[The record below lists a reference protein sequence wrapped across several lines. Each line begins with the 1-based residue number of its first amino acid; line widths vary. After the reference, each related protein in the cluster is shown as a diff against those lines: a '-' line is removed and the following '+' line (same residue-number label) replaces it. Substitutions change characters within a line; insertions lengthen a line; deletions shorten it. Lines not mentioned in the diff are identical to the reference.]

1 MANIFLSAEQQGIVV
16 FWVWTSLG
24 YWRRM
29 LLSWT
34 CILAGFFLQYQWHD
48 NWYTIGAG
56 FGLIFVGNLFLLVSG
71 YDNRVNFTKYSPSA
85 AWERVEQSKLA
96 EIKELV
102 KKMKRWDRSALD
114 ASNWLGKLIFI
125 VFLIIIV
132 IVLIGALVS
141 GNLPLL
147 ILSVDA
153 FLLLFPHWVTGTR
166 DILTQPN
173 LLSKIKIIERLE
185 QKVAPDLRE
194 HQLEPLLLLQG
205 AENKFPSDVKF
216 RVNIQNHHP
225 DFLGLYGQIVLNSVN
240 GSSYPYFYVVVVA
253 KKGYGLKNAFNHY
266 APSGNIT
273 KEYKGEGDVEVIV
286 IRQTTSSTSGY
297 HTNDGAIQRIFL
309 EGLKLA
315 EEVAVK

>member
-1 MANIFLSAEQQGIVV
+1 MAIFLSAEQQGIVV
-16 FWVWTSLG
+16 FWVWTSLA

-29 LLSWT
+29 LLSWM
-34 CILAGFFLQYQWHD
+34 CILAGFLLQYQWSG
-48 NWYTIGAG
+48 NWYAIGAG
-56 FGLIFVGNLFLLVSG
+56 FGLIFVGNLFLLVAG
-71 YDNRVNFTKYSPSA
+71 YDNRVNFAKYSPSA
-85 AWERVEQSKLA
+85 AWERVEPTKLA

-102 KKMKRWDRSALD
+102 KKMKRWDRNALD
-114 ASNWLGKLIFI
+114 ASNWLGKLTLI
-125 VFLIIIV
+125 VFLFIAV
-132 IVLIGALVS
+132 IMLLSAL
-141 GNLPLL
+141 GTENRPLL
-147 ILSVDA
+147 ILSIDA
-153 FLLLFPHWVTGTR
+153 LLLLFPHWVTGTR
-166 DILTQPN
+166 KILTQPN
-173 LLSKIKIIERLE
+173 LLAKIKIIERLE
-185 QKVAPDLRE
+185 QKVASELKE

-253 KKGYGLKNAFNHY
+253 KKGYGLENPFKQY
-266 APSGNIT
+266 APPSNIT

-315 EEVAVK
+315 EKVAVK